1 MTTEAYPPPAHT
13 APRGQCPSSPP
24 LVRRPSPSAAC
35 HRPPPVH
42 VSCALAS
49 AAASGLVL
57 AGSGGSLLCPPDL
70 VVRPRPP
77 PVLVPACFVSVHR
90 PCLRASFSPGLV
102 RRLLLAAHPRP
113 PPNLVPCAHPP
124 APLAPV
130 LAAARSSPATPRVR
144 VLRPPVL
151 DASCLVLA
159 SPPSSIRNN
168 GKSVC
173 ADVKLKLMK
182 KNDHVPVCIV

>member
-49 AAASGLVL
+49 TAASGLVL
-57 AGSGGSLLCPPDL
+57 AGSGGSILYPPDL

-77 PVLVPACFVSVHR
+77 PVLVPACFISVHR
-90 PCLRASFSPGLV
+90 PSLSLRVVVA
-102 RRLLLAAHPRP
+102 RPRP
-113 PPNLVPCAHPP
+113 PTPPRRPSSSAAQPC
-124 APLAPV
+124 
-130 LAAARSSPATPRVR
+130 S
-144 VLRPPVL
+144 LRPPVRAPGARPCRRPVLSCHPTRLRPLPACPQLRLSCSRPPPVL
-151 DASCLVLA
+151 D
-159 SPPSSIRNN
+159 
-168 GKSVC
+168 
-173 ADVKLKLMK
+173 
-182 KNDHVPVCIV
+182 